1 MGSSLSEKIVKLI
14 SYILLPITYPIHIF
28 QMKQLDKKLEQ
39 EKKELEEIRKKNLL
53 R

>member
-1 MGSSLSEKIVKLI
+1 MGSLLSDKIIKFI

-28 QMKQLDKKLEQ
+28 QMKQLDKKIALE
-39 EKKELEEIRKKNLL
+39 KIELEKIRKKNLL